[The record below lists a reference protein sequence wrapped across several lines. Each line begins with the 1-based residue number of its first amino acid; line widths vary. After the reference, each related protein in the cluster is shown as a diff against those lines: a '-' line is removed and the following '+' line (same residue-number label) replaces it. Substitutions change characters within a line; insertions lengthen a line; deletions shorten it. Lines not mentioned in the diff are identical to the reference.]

1 MQGRDIWL
9 KLIPD
14 KFKNLYYLCL
24 DNNKIKNF
32 NINCQ
37 FDNLGTLELRK
48 NLIQVID
55 NLTDQNLPTL
65 CYLYL

>member
-1 MQGRDIWL
+1 MIEDASGL
-9 KLIPD
+9 FNKNN